1 MVEVYESMFNR
12 SVEEFNKSHID
23 NALNVPYMFI
33 TEEGQFVSF
42 LFIILLIHFC
52 FIRQP
57 KPKTKR
63 DYDSELEIPANS
75 FHSFHPISKR
85 DYDYDLDYF
94 FPHF

>member
-1 MVEVYESMFNR
+1 MIQSQGLCECKHDISLTLFYNNNKMVEVYESMFNR

-33 TEEGQFVSF
+33 TEEGKFVSF

-63 DYDSELEIPANS
+63 DYD
-75 FHSFHPISKR
+75 
-85 DYDYDLDYF
+85 
-94 FPHF
+94 